1 MPCIFI
7 SSLFFLLHTFVGAA
21 GNLPL
26 GIRRTLSCL
35 SVSVSL
41 SVPGIVD
48 RVLLDCKLVFL
59 FVVVVVVA
67 SYLVSLAEK

>member
-1 MPCIFI
+1 
-7 SSLFFLLHTFVGAA
+7 LLHTFVGAA

-26 GIRRTLSCL
+26 GIIGELCPVSLSL
-35 SVSVSL
+35 SL